1 MGFSFCSCYRK
12 PELTKSVI
20 FNPSGDNKNKDNL
33 NNTNNSNNLDKNQE
47 KKNNCGLKKTILT
60 NLEEIK
66 EDTFECGLQNETNEN
81 IYNFDNLE
89 NININFPNGQ

>member
-12 PELTKSVI
+12 PDLTKSVI
-20 FNPSGDNKNKDNL
+20 FVPNDGNVKKSNL
-33 NNTNNSNNLDKNQE
+33 NNPNNLDKNQE